1 MCDLLYN
8 GNASEAA
15 SLYNASSFSIA
26 FTSTKKTK
34 QNKKENSKMYKQS
47 TNQHHTENK
56 MQIWK
61 IVEEKSQCESKF
73 QKSKIK
79 NQKIKK
85 SQREWKKDLWQR
97 IGFHRQ
103 ESWEGTIWQSRSSA
117 CRSALFLQCP
127 PFLSLSLSLSLFW
140 ECGRFWKGIEFAVC
154 VCLCVFVVEGRKRIR
169 IWSGPLVWF
178 GGVCVMR
185 EMDGRDC
192 LGPTEVSNQTHVV
205 WDL

>member
-73 QKSKIK
+73 QKPKIK
-79 NQKIKK
+79 NQKIHRESEKK
-85 SQREWKKDLWQR
+85 TFGNVLDFTDRRVEK
-97 IGFHRQ
+97 
-103 ESWEGTIWQSRSSA
+103 E
-117 CRSALFLQCP
+117 
-127 PFLSLSLSLSLFW
+127 PFGNLVLLLVAQLCFFNVRHFSLSLSLFW

-154 VCLCVFVVEGRKRIR
+154 VLFVCVCCRGEKEDQDLIGTV
-169 IWSGPLVWF
+169 SLVWWGLCDERNGRTRLF
-178 GGVCVMR
+178 GSHRGKQSNPRGVRSVKC
-185 EMDGRDC
+185 EK
-192 LGPTEVSNQTHVV
+192 
-205 WDL
+205 

>member
-1 MCDLLYN
+1 MRRRLV
-8 GNASEAA
+8 
-15 SLYNASSFSIA
+15 SLSHLPENQ
-26 FTSTKKTK
+26 TK
-34 QNKKENSKMYKQS
+34 QKEISKMYRHS
-47 TNQHHTENK
+47 INQHHTENR

-127 PFLSLSLSLSLFW
+127 PFLSLSLSLFW

-154 VCLCVFVVEGRKRIR
+154 VLFVCVCCRGEKEDQDLIGTV
-169 IWSGPLVWF
+169 SLVWWGLCDERNGRTRLF
-178 GGVCVMR
+178 GSHRGKQSNPRGVRSVKC
-185 EMDGRDC
+185 EK
-192 LGPTEVSNQTHVV
+192 
-205 WDL
+205 